1 MVLGSSR
8 SSFIGDGVESND
20 SCTQQTG
27 VPGAT
32 VVTVEP
38 ALLLSPGA
46 MATPRLE
53 TGVPGVPGVHMQA
66 SVVCLSFAGADT
78 DEFGPSNRH

>member
-1 MVLGSSR
+1 M
-8 SSFIGDGVESND
+8 ESND

-32 VVTVEP
+32 VVTVDP
-38 ALLLSPGA
+38 ALLLAPGA
-46 MATPRLE
+46 MATLMRWE

-66 SVVCLSFAGADT
+66 SVVYLSFTGADT
-78 DEFGPSNRH
+78 GEFGPGNRH